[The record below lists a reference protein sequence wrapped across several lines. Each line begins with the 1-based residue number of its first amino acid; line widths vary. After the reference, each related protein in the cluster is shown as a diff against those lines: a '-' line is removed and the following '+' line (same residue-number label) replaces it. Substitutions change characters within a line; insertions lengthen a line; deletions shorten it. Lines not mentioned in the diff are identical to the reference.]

1 MCTRRIQ
8 TSRLVS
14 CVHVVL
20 ILAIIHKTA
29 ISTAEAHL
37 RTDWR
42 VPLTADL
49 TVVHG
54 VILGKYPSTKTAF
67 LFSIDHISVL
77 NDLAFTDAFRRAR
90 VCLKERLVAYDTLCC
105 TEIYESRN
113 RYMLLLKV

>member
-49 TVVHG
+49 TVVQ
-54 VILGKYPSTKTAF
+54 L
-67 LFSIDHISVL
+67 
-77 NDLAFTDAFRRAR
+77 R
-90 VCLKERLVAYDTLCC
+90 
-105 TEIYESRN
+105 
-113 RYMLLLKV
+113 